1 MTLLNMNAV
10 CAGYAA
16 HRVLF
21 DFTARIAAGEVV
33 VLIGANASGKS
44 KLVRVL
50 SGLHEISG
58 GAVVYTDLE
67 LGSRPPVGLAVAPN
81 MLPERL
87 TGFHALDL
95 VAAALRTNAIKVAID
110 YATVVDLYPYMHAP
124 IASYSLGTR
133 QKLAISL
140 AMVGTPR
147 LLLLD
152 ESLNGLDLPSV
163 GRTLKFLRELTQ
175 VSGQSVLLVT
185 HNIDLAQ
192 SYAQR
197 VWMLENGRL
206 AREWKQ
212 DELSRMQCE
221 GQLISSQ
228 VMEHLNGA

>member
-1 MTLLNMNAV
+1 MISININAV
-10 CAGYAA
+10 CAGYAV
-16 HRVLF
+16 HQVLF
-21 DFTARIAAGEVV
+21 EFTATIAAGEVV
-33 VLIGANASGKS
+33 VMIGANASGKS
-44 KLVRVL
+44 TLVRVL
-50 SGLHEISG
+50 SGLHEVSDG
-58 GAVVYTDLE
+58 TVVYTDLE

-221 GQLISSQ
+221 GQLISRQ
-228 VMEHLNGA
+228 VLEHLSGA